1 MERDPC
7 PSDYWWTGNGPE
19 EISFVDWLNLGLR
32 RAVLALRRA
41 SMYPNQAEIIKKMQ
55 MDVYKIK
62 GNLSTCNDKY
72 KKL

>member
-41 SMYPNQAEIIKKMQ
+41 SMYPNQAEIIISQVRDTIVRQESFKQ
-55 MDVYKIK
+55 
-62 GNLSTCNDKY
+62 L
-72 KKL
+72 